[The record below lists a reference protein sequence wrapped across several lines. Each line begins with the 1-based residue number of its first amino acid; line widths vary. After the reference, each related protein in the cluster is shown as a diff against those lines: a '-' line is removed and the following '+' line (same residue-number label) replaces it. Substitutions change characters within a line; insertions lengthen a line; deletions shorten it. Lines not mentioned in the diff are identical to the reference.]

1 MGVGGRTPGSG
12 EKTVC
17 ENRQKVGLRYFCGFY
32 SCNAYAM
39 LVPRLPC
46 MHNTV
51 NSGA

>member
-1 MGVGGRTPGSG
+1 MGVGGVPGSG

-46 MHNTV
+46 KHNTV
-51 NSGA
+51 NSGI